1 MFSIDIL
8 FTIPYLASRILIF
21 VPCAFTNKNLPAM
34 KNLKTLILSFMV
46 LLLAS
51 CQEKTDIEAEKQ
63 AIIDVINAETQ
74 AYLDFDFDKV
84 ISYYVQD
91 SLNFRLTTGADD
103 HVFLEGWDEV
113 EAFFKSDLIDG
124 DANTPPN
131 THINVE
137 KDNYRIKVYE
147 NSAYV
152 ICTERWTYT
161 TADNVVEIDSRQVRF
176 MEKVDGEWKIAFL
189 SFVGTSGYDE
199 DEEFEA
205 LGVDYNSMK

>member
-1 MFSIDIL
+1 
-8 FTIPYLASRILIF
+8 
-21 VPCAFTNKNLPAM
+21 M
-34 KNLKTLILSFMV
+34 KNLKSLMLAFIV
-46 LLLAS
+46 LFLAS
-51 CQEKTDIEAEKQ
+51 CQEITDVEAEKQ

-113 EAFFKSDLIDG
+113 EAFFKSDLIDSES
-124 DANTPPN
+124 NTLSE
-131 THINVE
+131 THIKVE
-137 KDNYRIKVYE
+137 KDNYRIKLYE

-152 ICTERWTYT
+152 ICTEKWTYT
-161 TADNVVEIDSRQVRF
+161 TADNVIEIDSRQVRF

-189 SFVGTSGYDE
+189 SFVGTSGYDDE
-199 DEEFEA
+199 EEFES
-205 LGVDYNSMK
+205 LGVDYNSMN